1 MITNSVF
8 VYGTLRK
15 GGSNHFRMDG
25 SEWVGKGIVEGS
37 IYQIDSNPNLVFPA
51 LKLDAGGR
59 VLGEVY
65 RVSDAQLKALDD
77 FEGISERYEEPYEY
91 RRLMTAV
98 EMESGDKAYAWVW
111 EWNSCLEGAKILSE
125 GDWLLYE
132 PNPS

>member
-1 MITNSVF
+1 MITHSVF

-25 SEWVGKGIVEGS
+25 AEFVGKGVVKGE
-37 IYQIDSNPNLVFPA
+37 IYQIDTNPELVFPA
-51 LKLDAGGR
+51 LKLDGEGQ

-65 RVSDAQLKALDD
+65 HVCETQLIALDA
-77 FEGISERYEEPYEY
+77 FEGISEHYEEPYEY
-91 RRLMTAV
+91 RRMSVSV
-98 EMESGDKAYAWVW
+98 ELESGELLPAWVW
-111 EWNSCLEGAKILSE
+111 EWNSCLDGIMPLPN